1 MPRHAL
7 VIDDTRLTANSLAQM
22 LDLLGYQTRVAYGSR
37 ATIEEAARQT
47 PDVILLDIN
56 MPGIDGVEVCRFF
69 RREPRTASVPI
80 VAMSTET
87 QEEMVARVRQA
98 GANIF
103 LPKPMDFEALE
114 QVLKEF
120 EKTVGKRGG
129 RHVSP

>member
-7 VIDDTRLTANSLAQM
+7 IIDDTRLTANSLAQM

-37 ATIEEAARQT
+37 AAIEGAAQQI

-69 RREPRTASVPI
+69 RRDPRTASVPI

-87 QEEMVARVRQA
+87 QEEMVARVREA

-114 QVLKEF
+114 QALKEV
-120 EKTVGKRGG
+120 EKTVGRRGG

>member
-37 ATIEEAARQT
+37 AAIEEAARQT

-87 QEEMVARVRQA
+87 QEEMVARVREA